1 MASGYKSKNVYAPA
15 SPSAYPYTF
24 TIAFNEVIIDN
35 EVSID
40 KVNNTSS
47 IKITGTMY
55 AKDIRW
61 SGTTNTLAIY
71 WVDDNKNETPKLL
84 KSLDISTFVKNNTYT
99 LSETIDVEHKSN
111 GSLKGYAKLIFTKN
125 HTNNYAPN
133 TTELSTDNTSLTT
146 IPRESNMSFGT
157 GYIENALNISINRND
172 TSFTHKITYSFGS
185 LNGTVASSAGDSYEW
200 FIPSN
205 LYSQIPNSK
214 YGTGTLNL
222 ETYSGSTKIG
232 DTKSYSIT
240 IYCLENKCAPTIT
253 GTISDTNSTT
263 VALTG
268 SNKTLVDYKSVAE
281 INLTYS
287 AKNSSSISKLYIN
300 GALQTLGTKY
310 VLTPNT
316 NTYIVRIEDTRGYS
330 AEYEFQS
337 SDSSKSNY
345 FKRINYISLNYNAT
359 TSRPTQTG
367 SEMQTNLTG
376 SYFNGAFSSSK
387 NNSLTISWKCREKGQ
402 TTWVN
407 GATTISP
414 TITNNTFKVENLK
427 LTNPLATNGV
437 WDYQKVYEIMYTA
450 KDELMSFEYQNTIS
464 KGEAGFVIF
473 EDGVMLNG
481 VFLKLV
487 KVDEW

>member
-1 MASGYKSKNVYAPA
+1 MASGYKSQNVYAPA
-15 SPSAYPYTF
+15 SPNAYPYTF
-24 TIAFNEVIIDN
+24 TIAFNEK
-35 EVSID
+35 STD

-47 IKITGTMY
+47 IEVTGTMY

-71 WVDDNKNETPKLL
+71 WVDDNKNTTPKLL

-99 LSETIDVEHKSN
+99 LSETINVEHKSN
-111 GSLKGYAKLIFTKN
+111 GTLKGYAKLVFTKK

-133 TTELSTDNTSLTT
+133 TTELPTDNTNLTT
-146 IPRESNMSFGT
+146 IPRESSMSFGN
-157 GYIENALNISINRND
+157 GYIEETLNISISRNSD
-172 TSFTHKITYSFGS
+172 TFTHKISYSFGNLS
-185 LNGTVASSAGDSYEW
+185 GVIATSAGNSCSW
-200 FIPSN
+200 AIPSN

-214 YGTGTLNL
+214 YGYGTLYL

-240 IYCLENKCAPTIT
+240 IYCLENKCIPIIS
-253 GTISDTNSTT
+253 GTISDTNPTT

-287 AKNSSSISKLYIN
+287 AKNGSSISKLYIN

-316 NTYIVRIEDTRGYS
+316 NTYTVQIEDTRGYS
-330 AEYEFQS
+330 TEYEFQS

-345 FKRINYISLNYNAT
+345 FKRINYIPLNYNAI

-376 SYFNGAFSSSK
+376 NYFNGAFSSSK

-402 TTWVN
+402 TAWTT
-407 GATTISP
+407 GTTTITP

-437 WDYQKVYEIMYTA
+437 WNYQKVYEIMYTA

>member
-15 SPSAYPYTF
+15 SPKAYPYTF
-24 TIAFNEVIIDN
+24 TIAFNEK
-35 EVSID
+35 STD

-47 IKITGTMY
+47 IEVIGTMY

-71 WVDDNKNETPKLL
+71 WVDDNKNTTPKLL

-99 LSETIDVEHKSN
+99 LSETISVEHKSN
-111 GSLKGYAKLIFTKN
+111 GTLKGYAKLVFTKK

-146 IPRESNMSFGT
+146 IPRESSMSFGN
-157 GYIENALNISINRND
+157 GYIEETLNIFISRNSD
-172 TSFTHKITYSFGS
+172 TFTHKISYSFGNLS
-185 LNGTVASSAGDSYEW
+185 GIIATSAGNSCSW
-200 FIPSN
+200 AIPSN

-214 YGTGTLNL
+214 YGYGTLYL

-240 IYCLENKCAPTIT
+240 IYCLENRCIPTIS

-287 AKNSSSISKLYIN
+287 AKNGSSISKLYIN

-316 NTYIVRIEDTRGYS
+316 NTYTVRIEDTRGYS

-345 FKRINYISLNYNAT
+345 FKRINYIPLNYNAT

-376 SYFNGAFSSSK
+376 NYFNGAFSSSK

-402 TTWVN
+402 TTWTN
-407 GATTISP
+407 GATAITP
-414 TITNNTFKVENLK
+414 TIINNTFKTENLK
-427 LTNPLATNGV
+427 LVNPLTTSGA

-450 KDELMSFEYQNTIS
+450 RDELMSFEYQNTIS

-473 EDGVMLNG
+473 GDGVMLNG

>member
-15 SPSAYPYTF
+15 SPKSYPYTF
-24 TIAFNEVIIDN
+24 TISFNEK
-35 EVSID
+35 STD

-47 IKITGTMY
+47 IEVTGTMY

-71 WVDDNKNETPKLL
+71 WVDDNKNTTPKLL

-99 LSETIDVEHKSN
+99 LSETISVEHKSN
-111 GSLKGYAKLIFTKN
+111 GTLKGYAKLVFTKK

-146 IPRESNMSFGT
+146 IPRESSMSFGN
-157 GYIENALNISINRND
+157 GYIEETLNIFISRNSD
-172 TSFTHKITYSFGS
+172 TFTHKISYSFGNLS
-185 LNGTVASSAGDSYEW
+185 GIIATSAGNSCSW
-200 FIPSN
+200 AIPSN

-214 YGTGTLNL
+214 YGYGTLYL

-240 IYCLENKCAPTIT
+240 IYCLENRCIPTIS

-287 AKNSSSISKLYIN
+287 AKNGSSISKLYIN

-316 NTYIVRIEDTRGYS
+316 NTYTVRIEDTRGYS

-345 FKRINYISLNYNAT
+345 FKRINYIPLNYNAT

-376 SYFNGAFSSSK
+376 NYFNGAFSSSK

-402 TTWVN
+402 TTWTN
-407 GATTISP
+407 GATAITP
-414 TITNNTFKVENLK
+414 TIINNTFKTENLK
-427 LTNPLATNGV
+427 LVNPLTTSGA

-450 KDELMSFEYQNTIS
+450 RDELMSFEYQNTIS

-473 EDGVMLNG
+473 GDGVMLNG

>member
-15 SPSAYPYTF
+15 SPKAYPYTF
-24 TIAFNEVIIDN
+24 TISFNEK
-35 EVSID
+35 STD

-47 IKITGTMY
+47 IDVTGTMY

-71 WVDDNKNETPKLL
+71 WVDDNENTTPKLL

-99 LSETIDVEHKSN
+99 LSETINVDHKSN
-111 GSLKGYAKLIFTKN
+111 GTLKGYAKLVFTKN

-146 IPRESNMSFGT
+146 IPRESSMSFGN
-157 GYIENALNISINRND
+157 GYIEEPLNISISRNSD
-172 TSFTHKITYSFGS
+172 TFTHKISYSFGNLS
-185 LNGTVASSAGDSYEW
+185 GVIATSAGNSCSW
-200 FIPSN
+200 AIPSN

-214 YGTGTLNL
+214 YGYGTLYL
-222 ETYSGSTKIG
+222 ETYSGNTKIG

-240 IYCLENKCAPTIT
+240 IYCLENKCVPTIS

-300 GALQTLGTKY
+300 GTLQTLGTKY
-310 VLTPNT
+310 VLTPNASKYT
-316 NTYIVRIEDTRGYS
+316 IRIEDTRGYS
-330 AEYEFQS
+330 AECEFQS

-345 FKRINYISLNYNAT
+345 FKRINYIPLNYNAT

-367 SEMQTNLTG
+367 SEMQTNLIG
-376 SYFNGAFSSSK
+376 NYFNGTFSSSK

-402 TTWVN
+402 TTWAN
-407 GATTISP
+407 GATAITP
-414 TITNNTFKVENLK
+414 TIINNTFKTENLK
-427 LTNPLATNGV
+427 LVNPLTTNGA

-450 KDELMSFEYQNTIS
+450 RDELMSFEYQNTVS
-464 KGEAGFVIF
+464 KGEAGFAIF

-481 VFLKLV
+481 IFLSIE

>member
-15 SPSAYPYTF
+15 SPKAYPYTF
-24 TIAFNEVIIDN
+24 TISFNEK
-35 EVSID
+35 STD

-47 IKITGTMY
+47 IEVTGTMY

-71 WVDDNKNETPKLL
+71 WVDDNENTTPKLL

-99 LSETIDVEHKSN
+99 LSETINVDHKSN
-111 GSLKGYAKLIFTKN
+111 GTLKGYAKLVFTKN

-146 IPRESNMSFGT
+146 IPRESSMSFGN
-157 GYIENALNISINRND
+157 GYIEETLNISISRNSD
-172 TSFTHKITYSFGS
+172 TFTHKISYSFGNLS
-185 LNGTVASSAGDSYEW
+185 GVIATSAGNSCSW
-200 FIPSN
+200 AIPSN

-214 YGTGTLNL
+214 YGYGTLYL
-222 ETYSGSTKIG
+222 ETYSGNTKIG

-240 IYCLENKCAPTIT
+240 IYCVENKCIPTIS

-287 AKNSSSISKLYIN
+287 AKNGSSISKLYIN

-316 NTYIVRIEDTRGYS
+316 SKYTIRIEDTRGYS

-345 FKRINYISLNYNAT
+345 FKRINYIPLNYNAT

-376 SYFNGAFSSSK
+376 NYFNGAFSSSK

-402 TTWVN
+402 TTWTN
-407 GATTISP
+407 GATVITP
-414 TITNNTFKVENLK
+414 TIINNTFKTENLK
-427 LTNPLATNGV
+427 LVNPLTTSGA
-437 WDYQKVYEIMYTA
+437 WDYQKVYEIIYTA
-450 KDELMSFEYQNTIS
+450 RDELMSFEYQNTIS

-473 EDGVMLNG
+473 GDGVMLNG

>member
-15 SPSAYPYTF
+15 SPKAYPYTF
-24 TIAFNEVIIDN
+24 TISFNEK
-35 EVSID
+35 STD

-47 IKITGTMY
+47 IEVTGTMY

-71 WVDDNKNETPKLL
+71 WVDDNENTTPKLL

-99 LSETIDVEHKSN
+99 LSETINVDHKSN
-111 GSLKGYAKLIFTKN
+111 GTLKGYAKLVFTKN

-146 IPRESNMSFGT
+146 IPRESSMSFGN
-157 GYIENALNISINRND
+157 GYIEETLNISINRNSD
-172 TSFTHKITYSFGS
+172 TFTHKISYSFGNLS
-185 LNGTVASSAGDSYEW
+185 GVIATSAGNSCSW
-200 FIPSN
+200 AIPSN

-214 YGTGTLNL
+214 YGYGTLYL
-222 ETYSGSTKIG
+222 ETYSGNTKIG

-240 IYCLENKCAPTIT
+240 IYCLENKCIPTIS

-287 AKNSSSISKLYIN
+287 AKNGSSISKLYIN

-316 NTYIVRIEDTRGYS
+316 SRYTIRIEDTRGYS

-345 FKRINYISLNYNAT
+345 FKRINYIPLNYNAT

-376 SYFNGAFSSSK
+376 NYFNGAFSSSK

-402 TTWVN
+402 TAWTN
-407 GATTISP
+407 GATTITP

-427 LTNPLATNGV
+427 LVNPLTTSGT

-450 KDELMSFEYQNTIS
+450 RDELMSFEYQNTVS
-464 KGEAGFVIF
+464 KGEASFAIF
-473 EDGVMLNG
+473 KDGVMLNG

>member
-15 SPSAYPYTF
+15 SPNTYPYTF
-24 TIAFNEVIIDN
+24 TIAFNEK
-35 EVSID
+35 STD

-47 IKITGTMY
+47 IEVTGTMY

-71 WVDDNKNETPKLL
+71 WVDDNKNTTPKLL

-99 LSETIDVEHKSN
+99 LSETISAEHKSN
-111 GSLKGYAKLIFTKN
+111 GSLKGYAKLVFTKN

-146 IPRESNMSFGT
+146 IPRESSMSFGT
-157 GYIENALNISINRND
+157 GYIESTLNISINRND

-185 LNGTVASSAGDSYEW
+185 LSGTVASSAGASYSW
-200 FIPSN
+200 NIPSN
-205 LYSQIPNSK
+205 FYSQIPNSK

-222 ETYSGSTKIG
+222 ETYSGGTKIG
-232 DTKSYSIT
+232 DTKSYPIT
-240 IYCLENKCAPTIT
+240 IYCLENKCVPTIS

-263 VALTG
+263 VVLTG

-300 GALQTLGTKY
+300 GTLQTLGTKY
-310 VLTPNT
+310 VLTPNASKYT
-316 NTYIVRIEDTRGYS
+316 IRIEDTRGYS
-330 AEYEFQS
+330 AECEFQS

-345 FKRINYISLNYNAT
+345 FKRINYIPLNYNAT

-367 SEMQTNLTG
+367 SEMQTNLIG
-376 SYFNGAFSSSK
+376 NYFNGTFSSSK

-402 TTWVN
+402 TTWAN
-407 GATTISP
+407 GATAITP
-414 TITNNTFKVENLK
+414 TIINNTFKTENLK
-427 LTNPLATNGV
+427 LVNPLTTNGA

-450 KDELMSFEYQNTIS
+450 RDELMSFEYQNTVS
-464 KGEAGFVIF
+464 KGEAGFAIF

-481 VFLKLV
+481 IFLSIE

>member
-15 SPSAYPYTF
+15 SPKAYPYTF
-24 TIAFNEVIIDN
+24 TISFNEK
-35 EVSID
+35 STD

-47 IKITGTMY
+47 IEVTGTMY

-71 WVDDNKNETPKLL
+71 WVDDNENTTPKLL

-99 LSETIDVEHKSN
+99 LSETINVDHKSN
-111 GSLKGYAKLIFTKN
+111 GTLKGYAKLVFTKN

-146 IPRESNMSFGT
+146 IPRESSMSFGN
-157 GYIENALNISINRND
+157 GYIEETLNISISRNSD
-172 TSFTHKITYSFGS
+172 TFTHKISYSFGNLS
-185 LNGTVASSAGDSYEW
+185 GVIATSAGNSCSW
-200 FIPSN
+200 AIPSN

-214 YGTGTLNL
+214 YGYGTLYL
-222 ETYSGSTKIG
+222 ETYSGNTKIG

-240 IYCLENKCAPTIT
+240 IYCLENKCVPTIS

-300 GALQTLGTKY
+300 GTLQTLGTKY

-316 NTYIVRIEDTRGYS
+316 NTYTVRIEDTRGYS

-345 FKRINYISLNYNAT
+345 FKRINYIPLNYNAT

-376 SYFNGAFSSSK
+376 NYFNGAFSSSK

-402 TTWVN
+402 TAWTN
-407 GATTISP
+407 GATTITP

-427 LTNPLATNGV
+427 LVNPLTTSGT

-450 KDELMSFEYQNTIS
+450 RDELMSFEYQNTVS
-464 KGEAGFVIF
+464 KGEASFAIF
-473 EDGVMLNG
+473 KDGVMLNG
-481 VFLKLV
+481 VFLKLE

>member
-15 SPSAYPYTF
+15 SPKAYQYTF
-24 TIAFNEVIIDN
+24 TISFNEK
-35 EVSID
+35 STD

-47 IKITGTMY
+47 IEVTGTMY

-71 WVDDNKNETPKLL
+71 WVDDNENTTPKLL

-99 LSETIDVEHKSN
+99 LSETINVDHKSN
-111 GSLKGYAKLIFTKN
+111 GTLKGYAKLVFTKN

-146 IPRESNMSFGT
+146 IPRESSMSFGN
-157 GYIENALNISINRND
+157 GYIEETLNISISRNSD
-172 TSFTHKITYSFGS
+172 TFTHKISYSFGNLS
-185 LNGTVASSAGDSYEW
+185 GVIATSAGNSCSW
-200 FIPSN
+200 AIPSN

-214 YGTGTLNL
+214 YGYGTLYL
-222 ETYSGSTKIG
+222 ETYSGNTKIG

-240 IYCLENKCAPTIT
+240 IYCLENKCVPTIS

-281 INLTYS
+281 INLNYS

-300 GALQTLGTKY
+300 GTLQTLGTKY
-310 VLTPNT
+310 VLTPNA
-316 NTYIVRIEDTRGYS
+316 NTYKVRIEDTRGYS

-345 FKRINYISLNYNAT
+345 FKRINYIPLNYNAT

-376 SYFNGAFSSSK
+376 NYFNGAFSSSK

-402 TTWVN
+402 TTWTN
-407 GATTISP
+407 GATAITP
-414 TITNNTFKVENLK
+414 TIINNTFKAENLK
-427 LTNPLATNGV
+427 LVNPLASNGA

-450 KDELMSFEYQNTIS
+450 KDKLMSFEYQNTIS
-464 KGEAGFVIF
+464 KGEASFAIF
-473 EDGVMLNG
+473 KDGVMLNG

>member
-15 SPSAYPYTF
+15 SPKAYPYTF
-24 TIAFNEVIIDN
+24 TISFNEK
-35 EVSID
+35 STD

-47 IKITGTMY
+47 IEVTGTMY

-71 WVDDNKNETPKLL
+71 WVDDNKNTTPKLL

-99 LSETIDVEHKSN
+99 LSETISVEHKPN
-111 GSLKGYAKLIFTKN
+111 GTLKGYAKLVFTKN

-133 TTELSTDNTSLTT
+133 TTELSMDNTSLTT
-146 IPRESNMSFGT
+146 IPRESSMSFGN
-157 GYIENALNISINRND
+157 GYIEETLNISISRNSD
-172 TSFTHKITYSFGS
+172 TFTHKISYSFGNLS
-185 LNGTVASSAGDSYEW
+185 GVIATSAENSCSW
-200 FIPSN
+200 TIPSK

-214 YGTGTLNL
+214 YGTGILYL
-222 ETYSGSTKIG
+222 ETYSDNTKIG

-240 IYCLENKCAPTIT
+240 IYCLENKCIPTIS

-316 NTYIVRIEDTRGYS
+316 SKYTIRIEDTRGYS

-345 FKRINYISLNYNAT
+345 FKRINYIPLNYNAT

-367 SEMQTNLTG
+367 SEMQTNLIG
-376 SYFNGAFSSSK
+376 NYFNGAFSGSK

-402 TTWVN
+402 TTWTN
-407 GATTISP
+407 GATAITSTI
-414 TITNNTFKVENLK
+414 INNTFKVENLK
-427 LTNPLATNGV
+427 LANPLTTSGA
-437 WDYQKVYEIMYTA
+437 WDYQKVYEIMYIA
-450 KDELMSFEYQNTIS
+450 RDELMSFEYQNTIS
-464 KGEAGFVIF
+464 KGEASFAIF
-473 EDGVMLNG
+473 GNGVMLNG
-481 VFLKLV
+481 IFLEIE

>member
-15 SPSAYPYTF
+15 SPKAYPYTF
-24 TIAFNEVIIDN
+24 TISFNEK
-35 EVSID
+35 STD

-47 IKITGTMY
+47 IEVTGTMY

-71 WVDDNKNETPKLL
+71 WVDDNENTTPKLL

-99 LSETIDVEHKSN
+99 LSETINVDHKSN
-111 GSLKGYAKLIFTKN
+111 GTLKGYAKLVFTKN

-146 IPRESNMSFGT
+146 IPRESSMSFGN
-157 GYIENALNISINRND
+157 GYIEETLNISISRNSD
-172 TSFTHKITYSFGS
+172 TFTHKISYSFGNLS
-185 LNGTVASSAGDSYEW
+185 GVIATSAGNSCSW
-200 FIPSN
+200 AIPSN

-214 YGTGTLNL
+214 YGYGTLYL
-222 ETYSGSTKIG
+222 ETYSGNTKIG

-240 IYCLENKCAPTIT
+240 IYCLENKCVPTIS

-281 INLTYS
+281 INLNYS

-300 GALQTLGTKY
+300 GTLQTLGTKY
-310 VLTPNT
+310 VLTPNA
-316 NTYIVRIEDTRGYS
+316 NTYTVRIEDTRGYS

-345 FKRINYISLNYNAT
+345 FKRINYIPLNYNAT

-376 SYFNGAFSSSK
+376 NYFNGAFSSSK

-402 TTWVN
+402 TTWAT
-407 GATTISP
+407 GATTITP

-427 LTNPLATNGV
+427 LVNPLTTSGT

-450 KDELMSFEYQNTIS
+450 RDELMSFEYQNTVS
-464 KGEAGFVIF
+464 KGEAGFAIF
-473 EDGVMLNG
+473 GDGVMLNG
-481 VFLKLV
+481 IFLSIE